1 VIVDATIQ
9 QLRTYCPPFGGR
21 VAGAADFQ
29 QGLKNYNANMALP
42 AAYVILL
49 DQESDGNH
57 NMVGL
62 YQFVRKTIGVVVELD
77 ATGDRRGQAPAMS
90 TEAIQTALNLA
101 LLNWPPAMCLTVNQQ
116 GYWFSG
122 GRPLDLDRA
131 RLFYQFEFALNTVL
145 DDTDGWQPP
154 SVPLESIE
162 VDIFKVPPQDMLVD
176 EPAAI
181 VKIATFGSI
190 WDGGQSLWDGGLTT
204 WDQTAVAGSIWDGDA
219 TTWDNNQSLWDW
231 GI

>member
-1 VIVDATIQ
+1 LQ
-9 QLRTYCPPFGGR
+9 
-21 VAGAADFQ
+21 
-29 QGLKNYNANMALP
+29 NYNANMPLP

-90 TEAIQTALNLA
+90 TEDIQVALNHA

-122 GRPLDLDRA
+122 ARPLDLDRA

-162 VDIFKVPPQDMLVD
+162 VDIWKVPPQDMLVD
-176 EPAAI
+176 VPAAI
-181 VKIATFGSI
+181 IKIHTQEGSI
-190 WDGGQSLWDGGLTT
+190 WDGGQSLWDAGLST
-204 WDQTAVAGSIWDGDA
+204 WDQGVAVAGS
-219 TTWDNNQSLWDW
+219 TWDSGASLWDNAQSLWDTL
-231 GI
+231 